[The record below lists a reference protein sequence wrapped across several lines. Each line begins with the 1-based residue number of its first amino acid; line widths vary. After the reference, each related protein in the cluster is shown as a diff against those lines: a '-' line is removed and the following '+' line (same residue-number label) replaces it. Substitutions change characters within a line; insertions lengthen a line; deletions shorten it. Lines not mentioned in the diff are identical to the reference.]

1 MNTENIKPFTEMDS
15 KELFIIL
22 TGGKGI
28 MEQMNLQNIIK
39 EYVERHHDTADL
51 VTMVRTV
58 AQED

>member
-22 TGGKGI
+22 TGGEGI
-28 MEQMNLQNIIK
+28 MPQMNLQNIIK

-51 VTMVRTV
+51 VTMVQTV
-58 AQED
+58 AKED

>member
-51 VTMVRTV
+51 VKMVRTV

>member
-1 MNTENIKPFTEMDS
+1 MNTENIKPFTEMES

>member
-1 MNTENIKPFTEMDS
+1 MNIENIKPFTEMDS